1 MCTTGASA
9 SCPAPAETRAAALL
23 APTAGAAETIGNP
36 CVSMT
41 PVEVRQPLGV
51 DDTFKR
57 SNRSLITLRQ
67 WSEEASESFGGLQK
81 NRW

>member
-1 MCTTGASA
+1 M
-9 SCPAPAETRAAALL
+9 AALL

-36 CVSMT
+36 HVSMI
-41 PVEVRQPLGV
+41 PVEVRLPLGV

-81 NRW
+81 NCW

>member
-1 MCTTGASA
+1 M
-9 SCPAPAETRAAALL
+9 AALL

-51 DDTFKR
+51 NDAFKR
-57 SNRSLITLRQ
+57 SNRSLTTLRQ

>member
-1 MCTTGASA
+1 M
-9 SCPAPAETRAAALL
+9 AALL
-23 APTAGAAETIGNP
+23 APTAGAAETIRNP
-36 CVSMT
+36 CVSTT

-51 DDTFKR
+51 NDAFKR
-57 SNRSLITLRQ
+57 SNHSLTTLRQ

>member
-1 MCTTGASA
+1 MCTTGASV

-23 APTAGAAETIGNP
+23 APTAGAAETNGNP
-36 CVSMT
+36 YVSMT
-41 PVEVRQPLGV
+41 PVEVRQLLGV
-51 DDTFKR
+51 DDAFKR